1 MKLNTEQV
9 PKPSNADADPVRG
22 WGRLPSPCVKRA
34 HEQGESAGAVVTAC
48 WQKESCGNTGSPAGR
63 EPQGDPPDL
72 REGETGP
79 NGKSE
84 RLIVPKNPGNAG
96 GGKEPQFKGSARRSD
111 GREIGESLAN
121 SRKRSGTSGGT
132 ACPSEGGCGSSA
144 PHSVRKPFATILRGR
159 KRENPCPKAGCG
171 KTARPV

>member
-72 REGETGP
+72 REGVAGP

-132 ACPSEGGCGSSA
+132 A
-144 PHSVRKPFATILRGR
+144 
-159 KRENPCPKAGCG
+159 
-171 KTARPV
+171 